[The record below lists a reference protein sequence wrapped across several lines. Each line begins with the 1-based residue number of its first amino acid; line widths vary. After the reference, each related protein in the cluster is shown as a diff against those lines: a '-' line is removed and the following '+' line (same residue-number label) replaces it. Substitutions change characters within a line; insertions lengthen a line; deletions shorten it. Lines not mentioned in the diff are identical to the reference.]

1 MDWKIEYWA
10 DLEILY
16 VQTSGVL
23 NSENVNPMIAEVVEK
38 MTRHRCKRQIVD
50 HRKTEMDLSVL
61 EYYQRPDINTQIGI
75 SRTWRIAMIFN
86 EMTENTQFMETVFI
100 NRGFNF
106 KQFFDLEEAKKW
118 LLS

>member
-23 NSENVNPMIAEVVEK
+23 TSDNVNPMVADVVTAMVHHK
-38 MTRHRCKRQIVD
+38 CRKQIVD
-50 HRKTEMDLSVL
+50 HRKTKMELSVL

-75 SRTWRIAMIFN
+75 SRTWRIAMIFK
-86 EMTENTQFMETVFI
+86 ERTENTQFMETVFI

-106 KQFFDLEEAKKW
+106 KQFTDLEEAKQW